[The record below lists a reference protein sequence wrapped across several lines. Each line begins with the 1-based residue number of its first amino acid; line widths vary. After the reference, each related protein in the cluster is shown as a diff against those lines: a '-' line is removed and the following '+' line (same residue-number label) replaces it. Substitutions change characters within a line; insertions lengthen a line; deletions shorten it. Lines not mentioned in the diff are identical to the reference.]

1 MARLT
6 AAKKS
11 NLNTIENIV
20 LITPQGEI
28 LHRYPINLPVED
40 EYIIPTDE
48 FRIPKEPFYIGL
60 EGIDT
65 SIVLSIICLW
75 CKLEKITSLIN
86 KSRRKFLSSS
96 SNWANIPCI
105 NRCRCH
111 LFIFKNWS
119 LPWWISFCWIY
130 HHQLWTSNNH
140 HYSSGWWHGL
150 LDLS

>member
-65 SIVLSIICLW
+65 SIVL
-75 CKLEKITSLIN
+75 
-86 KSRRKFLSSS
+86 
-96 SNWANIPCI
+96 
-105 NRCRCH
+105 
-111 LFIFKNWS
+111 FI
-119 LPWWISFCWIY
+119 
-130 HHQLWTSNNH
+130 HHMPV
-140 HYSSGWWHGL
+140 
-150 LDLS
+150 

>member
-1 MARLT
+1 MVRLT

-40 EYIIPTDE
+40 EYIIPTEE

-65 SIVLSIICLW
+65 SMNYPSYAC
-75 CKLEKITSLIN
+75 IT
-86 KSRRKFLSSS
+86 
-96 SNWANIPCI
+96 
-105 NRCRCH
+105 
-111 LFIFKNWS
+111 
-119 LPWWISFCWIY
+119 
-130 HHQLWTSNNH
+130 
-140 HYSSGWWHGL
+140 
-150 LDLS
+150 